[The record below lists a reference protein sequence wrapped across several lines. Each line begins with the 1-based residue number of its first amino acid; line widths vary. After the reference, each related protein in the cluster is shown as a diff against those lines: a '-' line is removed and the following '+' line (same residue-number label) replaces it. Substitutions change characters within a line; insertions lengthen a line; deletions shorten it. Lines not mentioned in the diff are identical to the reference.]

1 MIGIFINKMN
11 HIAGTVTKS
20 TSFLEIYSLKKG
32 VQKSV
37 NKGYVAAYKEMN
49 QTKQRAS
56 FKNIDLYKMTR
67 EKSKRK

>member
-1 MIGIFINKMN
+1 MIGIFINKTN
-11 HIAGTVTKS
+11 QRVATVTKS

-56 FKNIDLYKMTR
+56 VKTIDLYKITR
-67 EKSKRK
+67 KESKRK